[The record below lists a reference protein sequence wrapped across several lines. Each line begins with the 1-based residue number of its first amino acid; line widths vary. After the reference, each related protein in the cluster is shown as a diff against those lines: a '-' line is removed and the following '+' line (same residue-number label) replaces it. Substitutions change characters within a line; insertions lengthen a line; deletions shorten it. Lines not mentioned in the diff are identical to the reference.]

1 MERIWLSR
9 MEKLQRRLMRA
20 VEGEQRARDQMALLS
35 EEKDRRIAVLEQQVD
50 ILEADEFRQSKTIQ
64 TLQQLERVFTTHF
77 VELHGGE
84 NKSHGDQTK
93 IEQVGERMIDDVV
106 GHPCCDRICLQCHA
120 CQTLKNTVE
129 LLHSALAEQ
138 SEVNRRVREL
148 EQGVKD
154 SQSPDTSDHDAYL
167 EVVDFEA
174 EYHELEVLFKELK
187 QVLVVDRSADG
198 CSVITDSSALTL
210 GEGDKDTEREDRKV
224 LSLPLHWNPYDDVAY
239 DDDDETVSMV
249 ITPDLEIDAP
259 ALRALK
265 ERNRELEISEQYLRQ
280 QVGSYLVNCFVFVKF
295 ISCLLTEFLN

>member
-1 MERIWLSR
+1 
-9 MEKLQRRLMRA
+9 
-20 VEGEQRARDQMALLS
+20 
-35 EEKDRRIAVLEQQVD
+35 
-50 ILEADEFRQSKTIQ
+50 
-64 TLQQLERVFTTHF
+64 
-77 VELHGGE
+77 
-84 NKSHGDQTK
+84 
-93 IEQVGERMIDDVV
+93 
-106 GHPCCDRICLQCHA
+106 
-120 CQTLKNTVE
+120 
-129 LLHSALAEQ
+129 
-138 SEVNRRVREL
+138 
-148 EQGVKD
+148 
-154 SQSPDTSDHDAYL
+154 
-167 EVVDFEA
+167 VVDFEA